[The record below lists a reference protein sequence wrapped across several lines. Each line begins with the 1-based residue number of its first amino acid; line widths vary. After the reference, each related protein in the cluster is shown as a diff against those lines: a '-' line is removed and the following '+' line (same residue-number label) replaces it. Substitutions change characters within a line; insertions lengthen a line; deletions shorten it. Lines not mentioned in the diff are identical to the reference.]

1 MRPNPF
7 KSKEMRRQPK
17 CLPAL
22 LAAVLPLAA
31 CVRRTRYPSWS
42 IPAIPTSPGCSTS
55 SMLRRAWGRQ
65 IIPKGFPATRLTQR
79 ATSTSPYWARST
91 SEACAARRRP
101 PTSRK
106 LLLSSEMTRDAV
118 VTVEFMTQENGPC
131 CRTPTS
137 PPCGACRSA
146 PTDAPWRAKPNG
158 CSATAPT
165 RSPAPTC
172 TGNQKNF
179 AISSS
184 LRCCGWLGS
193 PAR

>member
-1 MRPNPF
+1 MVHTSNPDITRLF
-7 KSKEMRRQPK
+7 NLVYAPTRLGASDYTQGLSGYTLDAEGNIDFPVLGKIHLGSMRREE
-17 CLPAL
+17 
-22 LAAVLPLAA
+22 AAAH
-31 CVRRTRYPSWS
+31 
-42 IPAIPTSPGCSTS
+42 I
-55 SMLRRAWGRQ
+55 
-65 IIPKGFPATRLTQR
+65 K
-79 ATSTSPYWARST
+79 
-91 SEACAARRRP
+91 E
-101 PTSRK
+101 

-165 RSPAPTC
+165 RSQAPTC

-193 PAR
+193 PSR